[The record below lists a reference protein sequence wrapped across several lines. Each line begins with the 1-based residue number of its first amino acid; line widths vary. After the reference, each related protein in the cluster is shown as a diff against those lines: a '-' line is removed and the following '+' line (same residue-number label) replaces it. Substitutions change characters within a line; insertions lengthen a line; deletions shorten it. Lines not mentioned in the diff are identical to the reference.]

1 MDRISS
7 AMDRKTLPIT
17 IFMDLSKA
25 FDTLNHNILL
35 DKLYHYG
42 IRGTAL
48 CWFEDYLTNRQQYV
62 EIDDTASGK
71 RVITT
76 GVPQGSILGPLLFI
90 IYMNDI
96 SYTSQLFKFILYA
109 DDTTLFSSIEY
120 SLPKYTSNVD
130 ILLNNELICICDWL
144 IINKLSLNISKTK
157 YMVFHPYQKDISQL
171 VPSLTINDTE
181 IEKVN
186 TFNFLGITL
195 DENVTW
201 KPQISIL
208 SNKISKY
215 SGILNRLKHYLPLH
229 IMRML
234 YCGLVKSH
242 LLYMILVWGYECHR
256 LEKIQ
261 NVSSE

>member
-1 MDRISS
+1 MDRIIS
-7 AMDRKTLPIT
+7 AMDRKTLPII

-35 DKLYHYG
+35 DKPYHYG
-42 IRGTAL
+42 LRGNAR
-48 CWFEDYLTNRQQYV
+48 CWFKYYLTNSQQYV
-62 EIDDTASGK
+62 EIDDTASDK

-76 GVPQGSILGPLLFI
+76 GVPQGSILGPLLFL

-109 DDTTLFSSIEY
+109 DDTTLFSPIEY
-120 SLPKYTSNVD
+120 SLPTYTSKVD
-130 ILLNNELICICDWL
+130 TFLNNELIYICDWL

-157 YMVFHPYQKDISQL
+157 YMVFLPYQKDIWQL

-181 IEKVN
+181 IERVI

-201 KPQISIL
+201 KPHVSNL
-208 SNKISKY
+208 SNKISNTQ
-215 SGILNRLKHYLPLH
+215 GYLTD
-229 IMRML
+229 
-234 YCGLVKSH
+234 
-242 LLYMILVWGYECHR
+242 
-256 LEKIQ
+256 
-261 NVSSE
+261 